1 MDPLKEIE
9 AAEKRMNAARLFLL
23 DHIDLPI
30 RSGETYKT
38 YKKMVVELSRSIE
51 EYTRLI
57 RERMKQ

>member
-23 DHIDLPI
+23 DHIDLPT
-30 RSGETYKT
+30 RNGEAH
-38 YKKMVVELSRSIE
+38 KKIVVEPSRSIE
-51 EYTRLI
+51 AYTRLI

>member
-9 AAEKRMNAARLFLL
+9 AAEKRVNAARLFLL

-38 YKKMVVELSRSIE
+38 YKKWSSNSAGSIE
-51 EYTRLI
+51 ECTLLI

>member
-23 DHIDLPI
+23 DHIDLPT
-30 RSGETYKT
+30 RNGEA
-38 YKKMVVELSRSIE
+38 YKKMVVEPSRSIE
-51 EYTRLI
+51 AYTRLI